1 VAELMNLIG
10 DVEGTIAQRSTPA
23 RERTLSK
30 ITELLVRDAERLDG
44 EQLAL
49 FDHVLG
55 CFTPTVP
62 GSAKADLA
70 QRLAELG
77 NAPPNVTRTLAFDE
91 DIVVAHAIL
100 SKSSQLS
107 DQDLIE
113 IAILRGSDHMSAIS
127 ERRHVSE
134 LVTDVLVT
142 KGDDK
147 VWRAIAGNDGAR
159 FSTLAKAELLD
170 RSREDETLQDL
181 LGARE
186 DLTDEDVQQ
195 LVTIAREA
203 AKARLTSTLAKVEEK
218 AAIPPKPSAP
228 VGLDYPR
235 AQEALRALTE
245 KRRISEFDI
254 ASFANKNRAAEA
266 ICAISLLAHL
276 PIPTVERAFRERDDD
291 LILVIGKANNWSWRT
306 VRALLGMRDPLLPE
320 PSARPLEPAFDAISP
335 AGARRALLVVANAEK
350 SARSRPAP
358 TVTPDET

>member
-1 VAELMNLIG
+1 MNLIG
-10 DVEGTIAQRSTPA
+10 DVEGTIAQRSAPA

-55 CFTPTVP
+55 CFAPTVP
-62 GSAKADLA
+62 GAAKASLA
-70 QRLAELG
+70 GRLAELA

-100 SKSSQLS
+100 SRSSQLT

-113 IAILRGSDHMSAIS
+113 IAVTRGSEHMTAIC

-134 LVTDVLVT
+134 LVADVLVT
-142 KGDDK
+142 QGDDK

-159 FSTLAKAELLD
+159 FSVLAKAELLD
-170 RSREDETLQDL
+170 RSREDERLQDL

-186 DLTDEDVQQ
+186 DLSDVDVQQ

-203 AKARLTSTLAKVEEK
+203 ARAQLTSTLAKVEEK
-218 AAIPPKPSAP
+218 AAAPRQPSAP
-228 VGLDYPR
+228 VGLDYPQ
-235 AQEALRALTE
+235 AQETLRALTE
-245 KRRISEFDI
+245 KRPASEFDI

-276 PIPTVERAFRERDDD
+276 PIPTIERAFRERDDD
-291 LILVIGKANNWSWRT
+291 LLLVIGKANNWSWRT

-320 PSARPLEPAFDAISP
+320 PSERPLGPAFDAISP
-335 AGARRALLVVANAEK
+335 AGARRTLLVLANAEK
-350 SARSRPAP
+350 TARARQSPSAR
-358 TVTPDET
+358 PDET

>member
-1 VAELMNLIG
+1 MAELMNLIG

-30 ITELLVRDAERLDG
+30 ITELLVRDADRLDG
-44 EQLAL
+44 EQMAL

-62 GSAKADLA
+62 TAAKADLA
-70 QRLAELG
+70 GRLAELV

-100 SKSSQLS
+100 ARSSQLS
-107 DQDLIE
+107 DQDLID
-113 IAILRGSDHMSAIS
+113 IAIMRGSEHMGAIC

-134 LVTDVLVT
+134 LVTDILVT
-142 KGDDK
+142 KGDDT

-170 RSREDETLQDL
+170 RSREDEALQDL

-186 DLTDEDVQQ
+186 DLSDDDVQQ
-195 LVTIAREA
+195 LVAIAREA
-203 AKARLTSTLAKVEEK
+203 AKAQLTSTLAKVEEK
-218 AAIPPKPSAP
+218 ASVPRRPSAP
-228 VGLDYPR
+228 IGLDYVR
-235 AQEALRALTE
+235 GQEELRALTE
-245 KRRISEFDI
+245 KRPVSEVDV
-254 ASFANKNRAAEA
+254 ASFAGKNRAAEA

-276 PIPTVERAFRERDDD
+276 PIPTIERAFRERDDD

-320 PSARPLEPAFDAISP
+320 PSERPLGPAFDAISA
-335 AGARRALLVVANAEK
+335 AGARRALLVLANAEK
-350 SARSRPAP
+350 SARSRKPVSP
-358 TVTPDET
+358 KPDER